1 MHTFLNR
8 ANAVFAYAF
17 SCVATVTLCCYLST
31 AYVSANAHTVLTDPN
46 VLEGMWGRTT
56 S

>member
-17 SCVATVTLCCYLST
+17 SCVATVTLMCYLST
-31 AYVSANAHTVLTDPN
+31 AFDTALPDVTVKLSPHIR
-46 VLEGMWGRTT
+46 V
-56 S
+56 